1 MVGDTLRVPRSEALN
16 GSPKVRGTLQVLR
29 LEALNESPKV
39 GGTLR
44 APSLEALNRSPKHQ
58 DHVPVQLVVG
68 FNDMQTIA
76 TNLCKK
82 QKHKIFF

>member
-39 GGTLR
+39 GGTLQVPR
-44 APSLEALNRSPKHQ
+44 LEALNGS
-58 DHVPVQLVVG
+58 QLMAMIDNVE
-68 FNDMQTIA
+68 
-76 TNLCKK
+76 KK
-82 QKHKIFF
+82 FKDIGRQN